1 LRKKITRPLGL
12 LAFRASLGH
21 AERRKPTSVTERD
34 DSDARRM
41 ARIKTTARIVL
52 GVASA
57 VFVGYACYDLA
68 KRWEHGRVTLEW
80 PWLALSAVPL
90 VLGAVVLA
98 VGWKWIMERLV
109 GRPVPLVPSLTLHF
123 ESQMARYTPG
133 KVGMPLVR
141 MAGAAQLGVPAALAG
156 YSVLVESISLVAVGG
171 TVGFSVLVLT
181 TGGAGG
187 VLAAFGRFGVLG
199 LVAFVLVALV
209 LVFVDR
215 VRLPAVVVRVMK
227 AQGVGP
233 LVPRR
238 GPVAHALYWL
248 TWALHGYCAARA
260 VGISS
265 SHALY
270 GAGLYVLGPI
280 AGILALA
287 TPSGIGVREAVMSMG
302 LAPLVGP
309 APALAAAI
317 VSRATSLVVDGLVW
331 AFGRWL
337 VRTAR

>member
-1 LRKKITRPLGL
+1 
-12 LAFRASLGH
+12 
-21 AERRKPTSVTERD
+21 VTDQRD
-34 DSDARRM
+34 PDARRM
-41 ARIKTTARIVL
+41 ARIKTVARVVL
-52 GVASA
+52 GAASA

-68 KRWEHGRVTLEW
+68 QRWQHGRVTLDW
-80 PWLALSAVPL
+80 VWLAVSCLPL
-90 VLGAVVLA
+90 ALGAVVLA
-98 VGWKWIMERLV
+98 IGWKSIMERLV
-109 GRPVPLVPSLTLHF
+109 GHPVPLVPSLTLHF

-141 MAGAAQLGVPAALAG
+141 MAGASQLGVPAAVAG

-171 TVGFSVLVLT
+171 TVGFTVLLLT

-187 VLAAFGRFGVLG
+187 VLAAFGRFGALG
-199 LVAFVLVALV
+199 LVAFVLVAIV

-215 VRLPAVVVRVMK
+215 ARLPAVVMRVMK
-227 AQGVGP
+227 AQGTGP

-238 GPVAHALYWL
+238 GPVAHALYWA

-265 SHALY
+265 THALY
-270 GAGLYVLGPI
+270 GSGLYVLGPI

-302 LAPLVGP
+302 LSPLVGP

-317 VSRATSLVVDGLVW
+317 VSRAVSLLVDGLVW

-337 VRTAR
+337 VRRP